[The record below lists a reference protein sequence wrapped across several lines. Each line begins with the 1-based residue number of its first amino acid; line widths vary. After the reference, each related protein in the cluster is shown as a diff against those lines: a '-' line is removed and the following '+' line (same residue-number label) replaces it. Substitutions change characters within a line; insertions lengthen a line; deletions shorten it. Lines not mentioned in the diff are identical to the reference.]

1 MMQYE
6 DRNEGA
12 VVALGCCMAL
22 GFIAGVVIVA
32 LILLL

>member
-1 MMQYE
+1 MQYE

-12 VVALGCCMAL
+12 GVALGCCMAL
-22 GFIAGVVIVA
+22 GFTAGVVMVT